1 MDNRKKPDQPAE
13 EGRNPRYHVYVRLP
27 FNRGDFVDP
36 GTVSRTV
43 QSDKTSLTISSK
55 VNWDEK
61 KSEALWSILSDSSL
75 ADVDCQYFPPYPT
88 ASLLTIQTGTKL

>member
-1 MDNRKKPDQPAE
+1 MSPRRHPETFHHPSINIPFLASKQKTECTTMDNRKKPDQPAE

-36 GTVSRTV
+36 GTV
-43 QSDKTSLTISSK
+43 
-55 VNWDEK
+55 NWDEK

-75 ADVDCQYFPPYPT
+75 ADVDW
-88 ASLLTIQTGTKL
+88 TKL